1 MLKKLPKVFNIKFFL
16 GILFLSLLFFS
27 SVHAEERESELNNLF
42 KQLQTSESSKAI
54 EIENKIWK
62 IWSIHP
68 SNNRQGYRLTE
79 LLEQGSLLIDRRQ
92 FNKAYKI
99 FSQILAKDS
108 TWSEAWNKRALVLY
122 LMKQYQSS
130 LNDIKKTLILEPRHF
145 GALSGQALNYI
156 KLKEYEKAIASYKT
170 AQEFYPTIDDE
181 KKMIQWL
188 KDLISDQII

>member
-42 KQLQTSESSKAI
+42 KQLKNSESSKAI

-79 LLEQGSLLIDRRQ
+79 LLEQGSLLIDRKQ

-181 KKMIQWL
+181 KKMIEWL

>member
-1 MLKKLPKVFNIKFFL
+1 M
-16 GILFLSLLFFS
+16 FFS
-27 SVHAEERESELNNLF
+27 NVNAEERESELNNLF
-42 KQLQTSESSKAI
+42 KQLKNSESSKAI

-79 LLEQGSLLIDRRQ
+79 LLEQGSLLIDKRQ
-92 FNKAYKI
+92 FNKAYEI

-181 KKMIQWL
+181 KKMIEWL